1 MRIVEASASDLADVL
16 AVERAAFGGEVEAG
30 LVADL
35 IEDPTAQPS
44 LSLLARAEGRP
55 VGHILFTAVRLE
67 EGVPGFRLAILAP
80 LAVVPD
86 AQRKGIGGRLIE
98 HGIRLLGEAG
108 VALVLVLGHP
118 GYYPRHGFQPAGR
131 HGLRPPYPVSPENA
145 WMVRPISPH
154 VLGRVQGRI
163 VCADALDRPEY
174 WIE

>member
-35 IEDPTAQPS
+35 LEDPTARPL
-44 LSLLARAEGRP
+44 LSLLTRVNDRP
-55 VGHILFTAVRLE
+55 VGHILFTALRLE
-67 EGVPGFRLAILAP
+67 GAAVDFRLAILAP

-86 AQRKGIGGRLIE
+86 TQRRGVGGRLIE
-98 HGIRLLGEAG
+98 RGIRLLGEAG
-108 VALVLVLGHP
+108 VALVFVLGHP
-118 GYYPRHGFQPAGR
+118 GYYPRHGFEPAGR
-131 HGLRPPYPVSPENA
+131 HGLRAPYPVSQESA

-154 VLGRVQGRI
+154 VLSRVQGRI
-163 VCADALDRPEY
+163 VCAAALDRPEY